1 MRLFNTLRRRAV
13 LAGIALALIGGTVIT
28 VGLLGASAEKQER
41 GNSLA
46 RTNPAGQRANLNARV
61 RKGLGAEVSFAKAN
75 DSDQKVNASVDSV
88 ARFIHER
95 SGLQMSDDTKKRLA
109 KAEKDVLKGKAPRIS
124 LDQLSDTFAGTT
136 VDSVSAM
143 TDDQIEKA
151 ADTLSSPEGEI
162 NARASGKWGTL
173 TRAEFVS
180 QIKAAREW
188 GQRGDQA
195 VRDTVRSAI
204 AEEVNDRAA
213 YLGEAM
219 PEQFGRAKA
228 EGVTPVQAVVIGYSV
243 AADDL
248 LADSR
253 SDVAKEIV
261 EQRMS
266 ARLTKAE
273 ARAQK
278 RASNIPYGPKG
289 FLHRSP
295 VTLVFNKTAVDKLL
309 QRAEGGTK

>member
-1 MRLFNTLRRRAV
+1 MRLFNALRRRAT
-13 LAGIALALIGGTVIT
+13 LIGIALALVGGTVVT
-28 VGLLGASAEKQER
+28 VGLMGASADQQER

-46 RTNPAGQRANLNARV
+46 RTSPAGLRANLNARV
-61 RKGLGAEVSFAKAN
+61 RKGLGSEVSFAKAG

-124 LDQLSDTFAGTT
+124 LDQLSDTFAGST

-162 NARASGKWGTL
+162 SARADGKWGTL
-173 TRAEFVS
+173 TRSEFVS
-180 QIKAAREW
+180 QIKAARDW
-188 GQRGDQA
+188 GQRGDHA

-213 YLGEAM
+213 YLGEAL
-219 PEQFGRAKA
+219 PEQFGRVKE

-248 LADSR
+248 MTDSR
-253 SDVAKEIV
+253 ADVAKEIV
-261 EQRMS
+261 QQRMN

-278 RASNIPYGPKG
+278 RASNIPYGTKG

-309 QRAEGGTK
+309 QRAEGGNK

>member
-1 MRLFNTLRRRAV
+1 MRLFNTLRRRATLV
-13 LAGIALALIGGTVIT
+13 GIALALVGGTVVT

-46 RTNPAGQRANLNARV
+46 RTCPAGLRENLHARV
-61 RKGLGAEVSFAKAN
+61 RNGLGSEVSFAKA
-75 DSDQKVNASVDSV
+75 SDPSEKVNASVDSV
-88 ARFIHER
+88 ARFIQDR
-95 SGLQMSDDTKKRLA
+95 SGLQMSQETKVRLA
-109 KAEKDVLKGKAPRIS
+109 KAERDVLKGKAPRIS
-124 LDQLSDTFAGTT
+124 LDQLSDTFAGTV

-162 NARASGKWGTL
+162 TARASGKWGTL

-180 QIKAAREW
+180 QVKAAREW
-188 GQRGDQA
+188 GQRGDHA
-195 VRDTVRSAI
+195 VRDTVRSII

-213 YLGEAM
+213 YLGEAL

-228 EGVTPVQAVVIGYSV
+228 EGVTPVQAIVIGYSV

-248 LADSR
+248 LTDSR
-253 SDVAKEIV
+253 SDVARDIV
-261 EQRMS
+261 QQRMS
-266 ARLTKAE
+266 ARLSKAE

-278 RASNIPYGPKG
+278 RDSNIPYGTKG
-289 FLHRSP
+289 FIHRSP
-295 VTLVFNKTAVDKLL
+295 LTVVFNKTAVDKLL
-309 QRAEGGTK
+309 QRAEGGNK

>member
-1 MRLFNTLRRRAV
+1 MRLFNALRRRAV
-13 LAGIALALIGGTVIT
+13 LVGIALALLGGTVVT
-28 VGLLGASAEKQER
+28 VGLMGASAEKQER

-46 RTNPAGQRANLNARV
+46 RTNPAGLRENLNARV
-61 RKGLGAEVSFAKAN
+61 RKGLGAEVSFAKA
-75 DSDQKVNASVDSV
+75 SDPSDKVNASVDSV

-95 SGLQMSDDTKKRLA
+95 SGLQMSQETKVRLA
-109 KAEKDVLKGKAPRIS
+109 KAERDVLKGKTPRIS
-124 LDQLSDTFAGTT
+124 LDQLSDTFAGTV

-151 ADTLSSPEGEI
+151 ADNLSSPEGEI
-162 NARASGKWGTL
+162 NARASGKWGSL

-188 GQRGDQA
+188 GQRGDHA
-195 VRDTVRSAI
+195 VRDTVRSVI

-213 YLGEAM
+213 YLSEAL
-219 PEQFGRAKA
+219 PEQFGRVKA

-253 SDVAKEIV
+253 SDVAKNIV

-266 ARLTKAE
+266 ERLTRAE

-278 RASNIPYGPKG
+278 RASNIPYGSKG
-289 FLHRSP
+289 SLHRSP

-309 QRAEGGTK
+309 QRAEGGNK